1 MEPERRSL
9 DWNRVGRWTLLGG
22 SVVLGTLGGWGA
34 YLIFEA
40 KVPAAM
46 QTSILKAEA
55 RLYYL
60 VAGAVF
66 GLAILVWARVAI
78 RIASW
83 STAARVKRELAD
95 RTPPPATS

>member
-1 MEPERRSL
+1 MEPEKHSL
-9 DWNRVGRWTLLGG
+9 DWNRVGRWTLLAG

-60 VAGAVF
+60 VAGAIF
-66 GLAILVWARVAI
+66 GLAILVWARIAI

-83 STAARVKRELAD
+83 STAARVKKELSSRAA
-95 RTPPPATS
+95 PPNAA